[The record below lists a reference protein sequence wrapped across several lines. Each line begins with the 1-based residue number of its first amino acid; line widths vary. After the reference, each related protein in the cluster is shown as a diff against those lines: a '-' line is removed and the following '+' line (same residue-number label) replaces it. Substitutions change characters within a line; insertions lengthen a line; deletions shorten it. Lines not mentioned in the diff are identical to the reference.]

1 MSFVSGQ
8 HVLQA
13 GGEQGTVADD
23 GAAAAGAGELGTEG
37 VALLFAAACGSLV
50 LAVGVGAPNSD
61 GLPLWICQLFHRSN
75 SEKEKIIQRTVRRI
89 SMVPT
94 EVNTG
99 QQSPPV

>member
-1 MSFVSGQ
+1 MGV
-8 HVLQA
+8 A
-13 GGEQGTVADD
+13 APGTVEA
-23 GAAAAGAGELGTEG
+23 GAAVAVGALGTDG
-37 VALLFAAACGSLV
+37 VALLAAAGDSVV
-50 LAVGVGAPNSD
+50 LAAGGAPNSD
-61 GLPLWICQLFHRSN
+61 GLPLWICQLFQRSN

>member
-1 MSFVSGQ
+1 MTTSSERV
-8 HVLQA
+8 
-13 GGEQGTVADD
+13 GT
-23 GAAAAGAGELGTEG
+23 GAAAPGTAEGAAAVAGGALGTEG
-37 VALLFAAACGSLV
+37 VALFAAAGVPLAFV
-50 LAVGVGAPNSD
+50 LAVGVGAPNND

>member
-1 MSFVSGQ
+1 V
-8 HVLQA
+8 
-13 GGEQGTVADD
+13 
-23 GAAAAGAGELGTEG
+23 LGTEG
-37 VALLFAAACGSLV
+37 VALLAEACGSLV
-50 LAVGVGAPNSD
+50 VAAGVEPNSD

>member
-1 MSFVSGQ
+1 MTTSS
-8 HVLQA
+8 
-13 GGEQGTVADD
+13 ER
-23 GAAAAGAGELGTEG
+23 AAAGVAAPGTADGAVAAVAGALGTEG
-37 VALLFAAACGSLV
+37 VALLAPACGSVV
-50 LAVGVGAPNSD
+50 LAAGVGPPNSD
-61 GLPLWICQLFHRSN
+61 GLPLWICQLFQRSN